1 MEFLEAIQNPTHPE
15 PESFLEWVGGSF
27 DSEFCDLEEINQR
40 LAEFETLAQQ
50 YF

>member
-15 PESFLEWVGGSF
+15 HESFLEWVEGSF
-27 DSEFCDLEEINQR
+27 DSEFGDVQEINQR
-40 LAEFETLAQQ
+40 LAEFETLSQQ